1 MMFDKKMP
9 EAWRVLRIQSELV
22 DGIEHLVKIQ
32 HAVNVFGSARLLPSD
47 PYYVQA
53 ETLGTLLSQA
63 GLTVIT
69 GGGSG
74 IMEAANKGAYQKGS
88 LSIGLNITLPH
99 EQKPNHYQDISLT
112 FRYFFVRKFMFMKH
126 AIAFAIFPGGFGTL
140 DEMFEALTLIQTQK
154 SEPFPVVLIGKNYWQ
169 GLLTWMREVMLT
181 KGCIEKAD
189 IDLMVLVDSAEEA
202 AHIILEHYHKH
213 ISTQA
218 DV

>member
-1 MMFDKKMP
+1 MFDKKMP

-32 HAVNVFGSARLLPSD
+32 HAVNVFGSARLQPSD

-53 ETLGTLLSQA
+53 EKLGALLSQA

-69 GGGSG
+69 GGGPG
-74 IMEAANKGAYQKGS
+74 IMEAANKGAYQNGS
-88 LSIGLNITLPH
+88 LSVGLNITLPQ
-99 EQKPNHYQDISLT
+99 EQKPNRYQDISLN

-140 DEMFEALTLIQTQK
+140 DEMFEAVTLIQTQK
-154 SEPFPVVLIGKNYWQ
+154 SEPFPVVLIGKTYWQ
-169 GLLTWMREVMLT
+169 GLVTWMREVMLVR
-181 KGCIEKAD
+181 GCIDET
-189 IDLMVLVDSAEEA
+189 DLALFLLVDSAEEA
-202 AHIILEHYHKH
+202 AQVIIHHYHQH
-213 ISTQA
+213 ISAQV

>member
-1 MMFDKKMP
+1 MFDKKMP

-47 PYYVQA
+47 PYYAQA

-69 GGGSG
+69 GGGPG

-99 EQKPNHYQDISLT
+99 EQKPNHYQDMSLS

-126 AIAFAIFPGGFGTL
+126 AIAFAIFPGGYGTL
-140 DEMFEALTLIQTQK
+140 DEMFEAVTLIQTQK

-169 GLLTWMREVMLT
+169 GLLTWMKEVMLAR
-181 KGCIEKAD
+181 GCIDES
-189 IDLMVLVDSAEEA
+189 DLALISLVDNAEEA

-213 ISTQA
+213 ISVEV

>member
-1 MMFDKKMP
+1 MFDKKMP

-74 IMEAANKGAYQKGS
+74 IMEAANRGAYQKGS

-99 EQKPNHYQDISLT
+99 EQKPNHYQDISLS

-126 AIAFAIFPGGFGTL
+126 AIAFAIFPGGYGTL

-154 SEPFPVVLIGKNYWQ
+154 SEPFPVVLIGKDYWQ

-202 AHIILEHYHKH
+202 ARIIIDHYHKH
-213 ISTQA
+213 ITCQT
-218 DV
+218 DT

>member
-1 MMFDKKMP
+1 MFDKKMP

-32 HAVNVFGSARLLPSD
+32 HAVNVFGSARLQPSD

-53 ETLGTLLSQA
+53 EKLGALLSQA

-69 GGGSG
+69 GGGPG

-99 EQKPNHYQDISLT
+99 EQKPNHYQDISLS

-126 AIAFAIFPGGFGTL
+126 AIAFAIFPGGYGTL
-140 DEMFEALTLIQTQK
+140 DEMFEAVTLIQTQK

-169 GLLTWMREVMLT
+169 GLLTWMKEVMLAR
-181 KGCIEKAD
+181 GCIDES
-189 IDLMVLVDSAEEA
+189 DLALLVLVDSAEEA
-202 AHIILEHYHKH
+202 AQIIIDHYHKH
-213 ISTQA
+213 ISTQT